1 MPVRQER
8 DEVTASLLK
17 GNTAILVLWVLAE
30 GPAAG
35 YAIATEI
42 NRRCENLLEFKH
54 GTLYPLLHQLER
66 DSLIASEWVQ
76 REDNRPLRVY
86 RISVKGREELD
97 RRMKAWRIVSQ
108 AMVRVTGV
116 KPDEQ
121 QS

>member
-1 MPVRQER
+1 MKQER
-8 DEVTASLLK
+8 DEVTASLLR
-17 GNTAILVLWVLAE
+17 GNTAILVLWILSE

-66 DSLIASEWVQ
+66 DHLIASEWMQ

-86 RISVKGREELD
+86 RISGKGEEELE
-97 RRMKAWRIVSQ
+97 RRMKAWRVVAQ
-108 AMVRVTGV
+108 AMIRVTGV

-121 QS
+121 EG

>member
-1 MPVRQER
+1 MRQER

-17 GNTAILVLWVLAE
+17 GNTAILVLWILSE
-30 GPAAG
+30 GSAAG

-66 DSLIASEWVQ
+66 DRLISSEWSV
-76 REDNRPLRVY
+76 REDKRPLRVY
-86 RISVKGREELD
+86 RITDEGRQELD
-97 RRMKAWRIVSQ
+97 RRMKAWKIVAE

-116 KPDEQ
+116 KPNEQ
-121 QS
+121 QG